1 MAHLEKYKAS
11 SVGHMLAHYR
21 RDSSSLGREN
31 IDPARVGMD
40 YTLAIDPA
48 DGLVKPMEGVEPNWL
63 DFRRLKSGST

>member
-21 RDSSSLGREN
+21 RDPSSLERDN
-31 IDPARVGMD
+31 IDPTRVGMD

-48 DGLVKPMEGVEPNWL
+48 DEEVQA
-63 DFRRLKSGST
+63 